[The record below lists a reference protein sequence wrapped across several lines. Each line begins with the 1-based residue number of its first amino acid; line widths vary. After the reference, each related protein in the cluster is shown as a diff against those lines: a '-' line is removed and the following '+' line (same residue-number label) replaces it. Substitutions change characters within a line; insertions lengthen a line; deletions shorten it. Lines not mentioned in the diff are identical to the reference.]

1 MHGREFFK
9 ETVDT
14 RQSASQ
20 LNLSLGIITSART
33 VINTSVRMVYPFLAI
48 FAAGMNVEIGQ
59 ISLAMAISMATA
71 AIGPFVAPIADRHG
85 RRTGMLIGLGIFLV
99 GTLLAGLLPGYL
111 TFFLVILLGN
121 LGNNIFV
128 PAIQAYLSDRTPYQK
143 RGLYIAI
150 SELSWALA
158 FILFVPLVGLV
169 IEKVTWYAPFWFLS
183 VLAVLMIVLVLIFI
197 PNDASE
203 TRSEETP
210 LFADFKKVLT
220 FTPALLGMLMGLLII
235 VGNEVVNVVYGV
247 WIKDSFGLQIAA
259 LGAASAVIGFS
270 ELAGEGVTAY
280 LADHLGKEKTIFMG
294 LAASSL
300 FVLTLPWLGKSV
312 VGVMIWLFLF
322 YFTFEVIIIS
332 ALPMMSEVMPQ
343 ARATMMALFIAALS
357 LGRAL
362 GDVLGPFLYQG
373 GFWINA
379 IACIVLNVLA
389 GLILTRI
396 KLPQP
401 SQAE

>member
-1 MHGREFFK
+1 
-9 ETVDT
+9 
-14 RQSASQ
+14 
-20 LNLSLGIITSART
+20 
-33 VINTSVRMVYPFLAI
+33 
-48 FAAGMNVEIGQ
+48 
-59 ISLAMAISMATA
+59 
-71 AIGPFVAPIADRHG
+71 
-85 RRTGMLIGLGIFLV
+85 
-99 GTLLAGLLPGYL
+99 
-111 TFFLVILLGN
+111 ILLGN

-128 PAIQAYLSDRTPYQK
+128 PAIQAYLSDRTPYKK

-150 SELSWALA
+150 SELSWAIA
-158 FILFVPLVGLV
+158 FILFVPLAGLI

-183 VLAVLMIVLVLIFI
+183 GLAALMIVLVLVFI
-197 PNDASE
+197 PNDAE
-203 TRSEETP
+203 QTRAGEEVP
-210 LFADFKKVLT
+210 LFADFKKVLIY
-220 FTPALLGMLMGLLII
+220 TPALLGMLMGLLII

-280 LADHLGKEKTIFMG
+280 LADHLGKEKTIFIG

-300 FVLTLPWLGKSV
+300 FVLTLPWLGESV

-322 YFTFEVIIIS
+322 YFTFEVVIIS

-362 GDVLGPFLYQG
+362 GDVLGPWLYQG
-373 GFWINA
+373 GFWVNA
-379 IACIVLNVLA
+379 IACIVLNILA
-389 GLILTRI
+389 GVILTRI
-396 KLPQP
+396 KLPLH
-401 SQAE
+401 SETK

>member
-1 MHGREFFK
+1 MDIK
-9 ETVDT
+9 TNT
-14 RQSASQ
+14 SQ
-20 LNLSLGIITSART
+20 LNLSLGIITTART
-33 VINTSVRMVYPFLAI
+33 VLNTSIRMVYPFLAI
-48 FAAGMNVEIGQ
+48 FAAGLNVSVSRV
-59 ISLAMAISMATA
+59 SLAMAISMATA

-85 RRTGMLIGLGIFLV
+85 RRAGMLIGLGIFLL
-99 GTLLAGLLPGYL
+99 GTLLAGLWPGYP

-128 PAIQAYLSDRTPYQK
+128 PAIQAYLSDRTPYNK

-158 FILFVPLVGLV
+158 FILFVPLAGL
-169 IEKVTWYAPFWFLS
+169 IIDKVTWYAPFWVLS
-183 VLAVLMIVLVLIFI
+183 GLAALMIVLVLLFI
-197 PNDASE
+197 PNDADQ
-203 TRSEETP
+203 TRTSEEVP
-210 LFADFKKVLT
+210 MFADFKKVLT
-220 FTPALLGMLMGLLII
+220 YTPALLGMLMGLLII

-270 ELAGEGVTAY
+270 ELAGEGITAF
-280 LADHLGKEKTIFMG
+280 LADRLGKEKTIFIG

-300 FVLTLPWLGKSV
+300 FVLTLPWLGGSV
-312 VGVMIWLFLF
+312 PGVMIWLFLF
-322 YFTFEVIIIS
+322 YFTFEVVIIS

-362 GDVLGPFLYQG
+362 GDVLGPWLYQG
-373 GFWINA
+373 GFWVNA
-379 IACIVLNVLA
+379 IACIVLNILA
-389 GLILTRI
+389 GVILTRI
-396 KLPQP
+396 KLPLH
-401 SQAE
+401 SETK

>member
-1 MHGREFFK
+1 
-9 ETVDT
+9 VDIKT
-14 RQSASQ
+14 NTSQ
-20 LNLSLGIITSART
+20 LNLSLGIITTTRT
-33 VINTSVRMVYPFLAI
+33 VLNTSIRMVYPFLAI
-48 FAAGMNVEIGQ
+48 FAAGLNVSVSQ
-59 ISLAMAISMATA
+59 VSLAMAISMATA

-85 RRTGMLIGLGIFLV
+85 RRAGMLIGLGIFLL
-99 GTLLAGLLPGYL
+99 GTLLAGLWPGYP

-128 PAIQAYLSDRTPYQK
+128 PAIQAYLSDRTPYKK

-158 FILFVPLVGLV
+158 FILFVPLAGL
-169 IEKVTWYAPFWFLS
+169 IIDKVTWYAPFWVLS
-183 VLAVLMIVLVLIFI
+183 GLAALMIVLVLLFI
-197 PNDASE
+197 PNDADQ
-203 TRSEETP
+203 TRASEEVP
-210 LFADFKKVLT
+210 MFADFKKVLT
-220 FTPALLGMLMGLLII
+220 YTPALLGMLMGLLII

-270 ELAGEGVTAY
+270 ELAGEGITAF
-280 LADHLGKEKTIFMG
+280 LADHLGKEKTIFIG

-300 FVLTLPWLGKSV
+300 FVLTLPWLGGSV

-322 YFTFEVIIIS
+322 YFTFEVVIIS

-357 LGRAL
+357 MGRAL
-362 GDVLGPFLYQG
+362 GDVLGPWLYQG
-373 GFWINA
+373 GFWVNA
-379 IACIVLNVLA
+379 IACIVLNILA
-389 GLILTRI
+389 GVILTRI
-396 KLPQP
+396 KIPLQSDPK
-401 SQAE
+401 

>member
-1 MHGREFFK
+1 MDIK
-9 ETVDT
+9 TNT
-14 RQSASQ
+14 SQ
-20 LNLSLGIITSART
+20 LNLSLGIITTART
-33 VINTSVRMVYPFLAI
+33 VLNTSIRMVYPFLAI
-48 FAAGMNVEIGQ
+48 FAAGLNVSVSQ
-59 ISLAMAISMATA
+59 VSLAMAISMATA

-85 RRTGMLIGLGIFLV
+85 RRAGMLIGLGIFLL
-99 GTLLAGLLPGYL
+99 GTLLAGLWPGYP

-128 PAIQAYLSDRTPYQK
+128 PAIQAYLSDRTPYKK

-158 FILFVPLVGLV
+158 FILFVPLAGLIIDKV
-169 IEKVTWYAPFWFLS
+169 IWYAPFWVLS
-183 VLAVLMIVLVLIFI
+183 GLAALMIVLVLLFI
-197 PNDASE
+197 PNDADQ
-203 TRSEETP
+203 TRASEEVP
-210 LFADFKKVLT
+210 MFADFKKVLT
-220 FTPALLGMLMGLLII
+220 YTPALLGMLMGLLII

-270 ELAGEGVTAY
+270 ELAGEGITAF
-280 LADHLGKEKTIFMG
+280 LADHLGKEKTIFIG

-300 FVLTLPWLGKSV
+300 FVLTLPWLGGSV

-322 YFTFEVIIIS
+322 YFSFEVVIIS

-357 LGRAL
+357 MGRAL
-362 GDVLGPFLYQG
+362 GDVLGPWLYQG
-373 GFWINA
+373 GFWVNA
-379 IACIVLNVLA
+379 IACIVLNILA
-389 GLILTRI
+389 GVILTRI
-396 KLPQP
+396 KIPLQSDPK
-401 SQAE
+401 

>member
-1 MHGREFFK
+1 MDNP
-9 ETVDT
+9 TNT
-14 RQSASQ
+14 SQ
-20 LNLSLGIITSART
+20 LNLSLGIITTART
-33 VINTSVRMVYPFLAI
+33 VLNTSIRMVYPFLAI
-48 FAAGMNVEIGQ
+48 FAAGLNVSISQ
-59 ISLAMAISMATA
+59 VSLAMAISMATA

-85 RRTGMLIGLGIFLV
+85 RRAGMLIGLGIFLL
-99 GTLLAGLLPGYL
+99 GTLLAGVFPGYP

-128 PAIQAYLSDRTPYQK
+128 PAIQAYLSDRTPYKK

-150 SELSWALA
+150 SELSWAIA
-158 FILFVPLVGLV
+158 FILFVPLAGLI

-183 VLAVLMIVLVLIFI
+183 GLAALMIVLVLVFI
-197 PNDASE
+197 PNDAE
-203 TRSEETP
+203 QTRAGEEVP
-210 LFADFKKVLT
+210 LFADFKKVLIY
-220 FTPALLGMLMGLLII
+220 TPALLGMLMGLLII

-280 LADHLGKEKTIFMG
+280 LADHLGKEKTIFIG

-300 FVLTLPWLGKSV
+300 FVLTLPWLGESV

-322 YFTFEVIIIS
+322 YFTFEVVIIS

-362 GDVLGPFLYQG
+362 GDVLGPWLYQG
-373 GFWINA
+373 GFWVNA
-379 IACIVLNVLA
+379 IACIVLNILA
-389 GLILTRI
+389 GVILTRI
-396 KLPQP
+396 KLPLH
-401 SQAE
+401 SETK